1 MKSFF
6 RYSAIITFCFFFTK
20 ISAQDLPLI
29 PYPQKVE
36 IKSGYFEIP
45 KTISIHHSFSKSKN
59 DKISFTFNL
68 FNKANIIFIK
78 NSKKN
83 SQITFGLLPPKIEE
97 RHQDFYVIKIFPKE
111 IIIESESEKGRFYAI
126 NTLSQLFSYYQAKGS
141 IPCMEITD
149 SPKFQW
155 RGMHLDVSRHFF
167 PKEFIK
173 KYIDYLAMYKMNT
186 FHWHLTDDQGWR
198 IEIKKYPKLTEVGAW
213 RARSMIGRY
222 KDHQYEEKKYGGFYT
237 QEDIKE
243 IVKYASERHITIVPE
258 IEMPGHASA
267 AIAAYPE
274 LGCTGQQI
282 KVAEK
287 WGVFDDIF
295 CPKEETFTF
304 LENVLT
310 EVMQLFPSKIIHI
323 GGDEAPKT
331 QWKTN
336 EIAQALIKKEGL
348 KDEHEL
354 QSYFI
359 QRIEKFLNK
368 HGREIIGWDEILEGG
383 LAPNA
388 RVMSW
393 RGEDG
398 GIAASNLSHEV
409 VMTPGG
415 YCYFDHYQGNPDSE
429 PIAFGGYTSTEKVY
443 SYHVIPEKLTEDK
456 KKFVLGSQGNVWT
469 EYITTPE
476 QVEYMVFPRITAL
489 SEVLWGTSTD
499 FSNFKIRV
507 QNHYSI
513 WEKLKINFNKE
524 SINQPLNLPKK

>member
-1 MKSFF
+1 MKRFLKYFVIIAFFSFF
-6 RYSAIITFCFFFTK
+6 DKT
-20 ISAQDLPLI
+20 SAQDLPLI

-36 IKSGYFEIP
+36 IKNGNFNFEKNIEINADKNSFEAKFLKNYLEKEFGSKVIISQKYFEG
-45 KTISIHHSFSKSKN
+45 TI
-59 DKISFTFNL
+59 ISLFINKKLKENEYKLTIRGAEVAISAKDNKGIFNGIQTL
-68 FNKANIIFIK
+68 IQLLSS
-78 NSKKN
+78 NS
-83 SQITFGLLPPKIEE
+83 
-97 RHQDFYVIKIFPKE
+97 
-111 IIIESESEKGRFYAI
+111 
-126 NTLSQLFSYYQAKGS
+126 S
-141 IPCMEITD
+141 IPNLEITD
-149 SPKFQW
+149 FPKFQW

-213 RARSMIGRY
+213 RNRSMIGRY
-222 KDHQYEEKKYGGFYT
+222 DDNKYDEKKYGGFYT
-237 QEDIKE
+237 QDEIKE

-287 WGVFDDIF
+287 WGVFDDVF

-304 LENVLT
+304 LENVLR

-398 GIAASNLSHEV
+398 GIAAANLSHEV
-409 VMTPGG
+409 VMTPVG
-415 YCYFDHYQGNPDSE
+415 YCYFDHYQGNPETE

-443 SYHVIPEKLTEDK
+443 SYHVIPERLAVDK

-489 SEVLWGTSTD
+489 SEVLWGTNTD
-499 FSNFKIRV
+499 FSNFKKRV
-507 QNHYSI
+507 QNQYPI

-524 SINQPLNLPKK
+524 SIHQPLNLPKK

>member
-1 MKSFF
+1 
-6 RYSAIITFCFFFTK
+6 
-20 ISAQDLPLI
+20 
-29 PYPQKVE
+29 
-36 IKSGYFEIP
+36 
-45 KTISIHHSFSKSKN
+45 
-59 DKISFTFNL
+59 
-68 FNKANIIFIK
+68 
-78 NSKKN
+78 
-83 SQITFGLLPPKIEE
+83 
-97 RHQDFYVIKIFPKE
+97 
-111 IIIESESEKGRFYAI
+111 
-126 NTLSQLFSYYQAKGS
+126 
-141 IPCMEITD
+141 
-149 SPKFQW
+149 
-155 RGMHLDVSRHFF
+155 
-167 PKEFIK
+167 
-173 KYIDYLAMYKMNT
+173 
-186 FHWHLTDDQGWR
+186 
-198 IEIKKYPKLTEVGAW
+198 
-213 RARSMIGRY
+213 MIGRY
-222 KDHQYEEKKYGGFYT
+222 KDDQYEEKKYGGFYT

-287 WGVFDDIF
+287 WGVFDDVF

-348 KDEHEL
+348 KGEHEL

-368 HGREIIGWDEILEGG
+368 NGREIIGWDEILEGG

-398 GIAASNLSHEV
+398 GIAAANLSHEV
-409 VMTPGG
+409 VMTPGNF
-415 YCYFDHYQGNPDSE
+415 CYFDHYQGNPETE

-443 SYHVIPEKLTEDK
+443 SYHVIPEKLAEDK
-456 KKFVLGSQGNVWT
+456 KKFV
-469 EYITTPE
+469 
-476 QVEYMVFPRITAL
+476 AL
-489 SEVLWGTSTD
+489 AV
-499 FSNFKIRV
+499 
-507 QNHYSI
+507 
-513 WEKLKINFNKE
+513 
-524 SINQPLNLPKK
+524 

>member
-6 RYSAIITFCFFFTK
+6 RYFAIITFCFFFTK

-29 PYPQKVE
+29 PYPQKVVIKTGSLNFQKNIE
-36 IKSGYFEIP
+36 INADKNSFEA
-45 KTISIHHSFSKSKN
+45 K
-59 DKISFTFNL
+59 
-68 FNKANIIFIK
+68 FIK
-78 NSKKN
+78 NYLEKEFGSKVII
-83 SQITFGLLPPKIEE
+83 SQKYFKGTIISLL
-97 RHQDFYVIKIFPKE
+97 
-111 IIIESESEKGRFYAI
+111 I
-126 NTLSQLFSYYQAKGS
+126 NTKLKDNEYKLTVRGSEVAIFAKDSKGIFNGIQTLIQLLSSKS
-141 IPCMEITD
+141 PIPNLEITD
-149 SPKFQW
+149 APKFQW

-173 KYIDYLAMYKMNT
+173 KYIDFLAMYKMNT

-198 IEIKKYPKLTEVGAW
+198 IEIKKYPKLTEIGAW
-213 RARSMIGRY
+213 RNRSMIGKY
-222 KDHQYEEKKYGGFYT
+222 ADNKFEEKRYGGFYT

-243 IVKYASERHITIVPE
+243 IVKYASERHITIIPE

-274 LGCTGQQI
+274 LGCTGKPI
-282 KVAEK
+282 EVVGK

-304 LENVLT
+304 LENVLK
-310 EVMQLFPSKIIHI
+310 EVMHLFPSKIIHI

-336 EIAQALIKKEGL
+336 DIAQALIKKEGL
-348 KDEHEL
+348 KGEHEL

-398 GIAASNLSHEV
+398 GIAAANLSHEV
-409 VMTPGG
+409 VMTPGNF
-415 YCYFDHYQGNPDSE
+415 CYFDHYQGNPETE

-443 SYHVIPEKLTEDK
+443 SYHVIPEKLAEDK
-456 KKFVLGSQGNVWT
+456 KKFVLGTQGNVWT

-489 SEVLWGTSTD
+489 SEVLWGTNSD
-499 FSNFKIRV
+499 FTNFKKRV
-507 QNHYSI
+507 QSQYLI
-513 WEKLKINFNKE
+513 WDQLKINYSKE

>member
-1 MKSFF
+1 MKNFL
-6 RYSAIITFCFFFTK
+6 RYFTIIVFCFFFYNA
-20 ISAQDLPLI
+20 SAQDLPLI

-36 IKSGYFEIP
+36 INPGSFRLNKNIEISTLKNSFEAVFLKKYLEKEFEANVIIDNKYFEGTVISLLIDKKLKSDEYRLNVRGAEVAIFAKNNKGIFNGIQTLIQLLSSGAPIP
-45 KTISIHHSFSKSKN
+45 
-59 DKISFTFNL
+59 NL
-68 FNKANIIFIK
+68 
-78 NSKKN
+78 
-83 SQITFGLLPPKIEE
+83 
-97 RHQDFYVIKIFPKE
+97 
-111 IIIESESEKGRFYAI
+111 
-126 NTLSQLFSYYQAKGS
+126 
-141 IPCMEITD
+141 EITD
-149 SPKFQW
+149 APKFQW

-222 KDHQYEEKKYGGFYT
+222 GDNQYEEKKYGGFYT

-336 EIAQALIKKEGL
+336 EIAQAVIKKEGL

-393 RGEDG
+393 RGEEG
-398 GIAASNLSHEV
+398 GIAAANLSHEV

-415 YCYFDHYQGNPDSE
+415 YCYFDHYQGNPDTE

-443 SYHVIPEKLTEDK
+443 SYHVIPEKLADDK

-489 SEVLWGTSTD
+489 SEVLWGTNTD
-499 FSNFKIRV
+499 FSSFKKRV
-507 QNHYSI
+507 QNQYPF

>member
-36 IKSGYFEIP
+36 IKNGNLNFEKNIEINVNKNSFEAKFLKTYLEKEFNSKVIISQKYFEGTIISLIINKKLKDNEYRLTIRDAEVAIFAKDNKGIFSGIQTLIQLLSSNSPIP
-45 KTISIHHSFSKSKN
+45 
-59 DKISFTFNL
+59 NL
-68 FNKANIIFIK
+68 
-78 NSKKN
+78 
-83 SQITFGLLPPKIEE
+83 
-97 RHQDFYVIKIFPKE
+97 
-111 IIIESESEKGRFYAI
+111 
-126 NTLSQLFSYYQAKGS
+126 
-141 IPCMEITD
+141 EITD

-222 KDHQYEEKKYGGFYT
+222 KDDQYEEKKYGGFYT

-304 LENVLT
+304 LENVLK
-310 EVMQLFPSKIIHI
+310 EVMHLFPSKIIHI

-359 QRIEKFLNK
+359 QKIEKFLNK

-489 SEVLWGTSTD
+489 SEVLWGTNTD

-507 QNHYSI
+507 QNQYPI